1 MSQENVDV
9 VRASHDA
16 FDQAN
21 LASAFAHVHRG
32 LVTTRV
38 DPDGAVFHG
47 HQGFLQA
54 LAEWVEDFEEWS
66 YSSEEYVDAGDR
78 VVVRVHQS
86 GRGQASGVQV
96 EADFWFVYT
105 VAEREITR
113 LDIYANRAQALEAVG
128 LIEKPHS

>member
-1 MSQENVDV
+1 MSQDNVEI
-9 VRASHDA
+9 VRASHEA
-16 FDQAN
+16 FDQADP
-21 LASAFAHVHRG
+21 ARAFAHVHPE

-38 DPDGAVFHG
+38 DPDGAMFHG
-47 HQGFLQA
+47 HEGFLQA

-66 YSSEEYVDAGDR
+66 YSSDEYIDAGDR

-105 VAEREITR
+105 MAERQITR
-113 LDIYANRAQALEAVG
+113 LDIYANREQALEAVG
-128 LIEKPHS
+128 LRE